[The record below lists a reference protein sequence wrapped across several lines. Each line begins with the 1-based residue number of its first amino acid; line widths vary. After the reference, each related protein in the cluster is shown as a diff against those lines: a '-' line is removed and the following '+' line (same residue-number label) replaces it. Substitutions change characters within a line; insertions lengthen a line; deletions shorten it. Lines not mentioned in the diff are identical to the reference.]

1 MSRERVDVGGAFDPC
16 CRCRGWRVSRH
27 HCGTLGDRA
36 VAFDMLGAVVSC
48 GVLVAVAD
56 DGDGL
61 LLDLAIV
68 LGLLGFLTS
77 VTVARFIESRDKGEQ

>member
-1 MSRERVDVGGAFDPC
+1 VSALTWVALSILAVAAVVGVLRAII
-16 CRCRGWRVSRH
+16 R
-27 HCGTLGDRA
+27 GTLGDRA
-36 VAFDMLGAVVSC
+36 VAFDMLGAIVSC

-56 DGDGL
+56 NGDGL

>member
-1 MSRERVDVGGAFDPC
+1 MSALTWVSLSILAVAAVVGVLRVVI
-16 CRCRGWRVSRH
+16 R
-27 HCGTLGDRA
+27 GTLGDRA

>member
-1 MSRERVDVGGAFDPC
+1 MSALTWVALSILAFAAVVGVLRVVI
-16 CRCRGWRVSRH
+16 R
-27 HCGTLGDRA
+27 GTLGDRA

-56 DGDGL
+56 NGDGL

-77 VTVARFIESRDKGEQ
+77 VTVARFIESRNKGEQ

>member
-1 MSRERVDVGGAFDPC
+1 MSAVTWAALSLLAVAAVVGVLRVVI
-16 CRCRGWRVSRH
+16 R
-27 HCGTLGDRA
+27 GTLGDRA
-36 VAFDMLGAVVSC
+36 VAFDMLGAIVSC

-77 VTVARFIESRDKGEQ
+77 VTVARFVESREKGEQ

>member
-1 MSRERVDVGGAFDPC
+1 MSALTWVTLSILAVAAVVGVLRVII
-16 CRCRGWRVSRH
+16 R
-27 HCGTLGDRA
+27 GTLGDRA

>member
-1 MSRERVDVGGAFDPC
+1 MSAVTWVALSILALAGVIGVARVIV
-16 CRCRGWRVSRH
+16 R
-27 HCGTLGDRA
+27 GTLGDRA
-36 VAFDMLGAVVSC
+36 VAFDMLGAIVSC

-56 DGDGL
+56 SGDGL

-77 VTVARFIESRDKGEQ
+77 VTVARFIESRARDDQ

>member
-1 MSRERVDVGGAFDPC
+1 MSAVTWAALSLLAVAAVVGVLRVVI
-16 CRCRGWRVSRH
+16 R
-27 HCGTLGDRA
+27 GTLGDRA
-36 VAFDMLGAVVSC
+36 VAFDMLGAIVSC

-77 VTVARFIESRDKGEQ
+77 VTVARFIESREKGEQ

>member
-1 MSRERVDVGGAFDPC
+1 MSALTWVALSILAVAAVVGVFRVII
-16 CRCRGWRVSRH
+16 R
-27 HCGTLGDRA
+27 GTLGDRA

>member
-1 MSRERVDVGGAFDPC
+1 MSALTWVVLWILAVAAAVGVLRVII
-16 CRCRGWRVSRH
+16 R
-27 HCGTLGDRA
+27 GTLGDRA

-48 GVLVAVAD
+48 GVLVAVAG

>member
-1 MSRERVDVGGAFDPC
+1 MSAVTWVALSLLAVAAVVGVLRVII
-16 CRCRGWRVSRH
+16 R
-27 HCGTLGDRA
+27 GTLGDRA
-36 VAFDMLGAVVSC
+36 VAFDMLGAIISC

-61 LLDLAIV
+61 MLDLAIV

-77 VTVARFIESRDKGEQ
+77 VTVARFIESREKGEQ

>member
-1 MSRERVDVGGAFDPC
+1 MSALTWVALSILAVAAVVGVFRVII
-16 CRCRGWRVSRH
+16 R
-27 HCGTLGDRA
+27 GTLGDRA

-48 GVLVAVAD
+48 GVLVAVAG

>member
-1 MSRERVDVGGAFDPC
+1 MSAVTWVALSLLAVAAVVGVLRVII
-16 CRCRGWRVSRH
+16 R
-27 HCGTLGDRA
+27 GTLGDRA
-36 VAFDMLGAVVSC
+36 VAFDMLGAIVSC

-61 LLDLAIV
+61 MLDLAIV

-77 VTVARFIESRDKGEQ
+77 VTVARFIESREKGEQ

>member
-1 MSRERVDVGGAFDPC
+1 MSALTWVALSILAVAAVVGVLRVII
-16 CRCRGWRVSRH
+16 R
-27 HCGTLGDRA
+27 GTLGDRA
-36 VAFDMLGAVVSC
+36 VAFDMLGAIVSC

-56 DGDGL
+56 NGDGL

>member
-1 MSRERVDVGGAFDPC
+1 MSALTWVVLSILAVAAVFGVLRVVI
-16 CRCRGWRVSRH
+16 R
-27 HCGTLGDRA
+27 GTLGDRA
-36 VAFDMLGAVVSC
+36 VAFDMLGAIVSC

-68 LGLLGFLTS
+68 LGMLGFLTS
-77 VTVARFIESRDKGEQ
+77 VTVARFMESRDKGEQ

>member
-1 MSRERVDVGGAFDPC
+1 MSAVTWVALLILALAGVIGVARVIV
-16 CRCRGWRVSRH
+16 R
-27 HCGTLGDRA
+27 GTLGDRA
-36 VAFDMLGAVVSC
+36 VAFDMLGAIVSC

-56 DGDGL
+56 SGDGL

-77 VTVARFIESRDKGEQ
+77 VTVARFIESRARDDQ